1 MCGIFGTT
9 DFERYK
15 TLYSL
20 NQERGAF
27 AYGGCYINIS
37 SKERVLHKVG
47 GTISPPSILEDY
59 EYCLGHTQG
68 PTSSVREF
76 AGDTSHP
83 FRCGDWLVAHNGVL
97 ENDREIIG
105 KYGFE
110 HCTSEVD
117 TSVIPAL
124 LDYYEIIAPSRDHEV
139 EAIVDMLEEISGTY
153 SMWIVNEKTC
163 NIYLARV
170 GSTLFMNKDGTE
182 FSSKTTKNFKSIPEG
197 ALLKYNKD
205 TKRFEQIAIFDYDSP
220 YFIL

>member
-9 DFERYK
+9 ELERYK
-15 TLYSL
+15 TLYKL
-20 NQERGAF
+20 NQDRGAF
-27 AYGGCYINIS
+27 AYGGCYLNMDPGDMA
-37 SKERVLHKVG
+37 VHKVS
-47 GTISPPSILEDY
+47 GTVEPPSILQDY
-59 EYCLGHTQG
+59 DYCLGHTQG

-76 AGDTSHP
+76 DGEKSHP

-105 KYGFE
+105 KYSLE

-117 TSVIPAL
+117 SSVIPAL
-124 LDYYEIIAPSRDHEV
+124 LSYYEIIAPSRDHEV
-139 EAIVDMLEEISGTY
+139 EAITDMLEEISGTY
-153 SMWIVNEKTC
+153 SMWMVNEKTF

-197 ALLKYNKD
+197 SLLKYNKD
-205 TKRFEQIAIFDYDSP
+205 AKRFEQISIFEYDSP